1 MLNRNLEVLTSYFN
15 DLLESAPQH
24 RDNVVAIL
32 AQIEI
37 MKSRPVFS
45 LEPSILLARKE
56 IDKCTICKKQVLCD
70 EWPETLFCGLPVS
83 D

>member
-15 DLLESAPQH
+15 DLLESTPHH

-45 LEPSILLARKE
+45 LEPSILLARKLRS
-56 IDKCTICKKQVLCD
+56 CTDNCPGIPCSGTMA
-70 EWPETLFCGLPVS
+70 TLNKG
-83 D
+83 